1 MAFITQGDAYAL
13 TVLIK
18 DAEGLLNMDL
28 VEAVEF
34 TFGSIRKVYP
44 DSATYDPDKGLFS
57 IPLTQ
62 QETFQLMDD
71 PVECQ
76 VRVKFYGGNVC
87 ASGVYRERLN
97 KSLSKVV
104 L

>member
-34 TFGSIRKVYP
+34 TFG
-44 DSATYDPDKGLFS
+44 
-57 IPLTQ
+57 
-62 QETFQLMDD
+62 
-71 PVECQ
+71 
-76 VRVKFYGGNVC
+76 
-87 ASGVYRERLN
+87 
-97 KSLSKVV
+97 
-104 L
+104 